1 MYNIQNRKRQ
11 ATEQKE
17 SIPQLRFRARI
28 GKEKVQNSFVIYVGV
43 DADVDVDVDVDAT
56 GQYLAKSC

>member
-17 SIPQLRFRARI
+17 SIPQFRFRARI
-28 GKEKVQNSFVIYVGV
+28 GKEKVQNSFFIY
-43 DADVDVDVDVDAT
+43 VDVDVDVDAT
-56 GQYLAKSC
+56 GQYLAKSY

>member
-17 SIPQLRFRARI
+17 SIPQFRLRARI
-28 GKEKVQNSFVIYVGV
+28 GKEKVQNSFFIY
-43 DADVDVDVDVDAT
+43 VDVDVGVDAT